1 MVTKVILANLS
12 YNCLLKYYKLKNMSC
27 YTATLNLLP
36 FREYP
41 ESFWSEFYIE
51 NVSLDDEQPIEI
63 FDSGKYKL
71 LVKTDKDG
79 RIETVIYQSNLQG
92 TFDTFK
98 DEAIREIIKSLNR
111 LEIAFIAPVNF
122 LKLHSPSRKTKYENN
137 LNIEVL
143 NSDKS
148 QEALPEE
155 VRAYAVGG
163 INVPKTLP
171 TASLK
176 EINDVLAITKDNVD
190 EYIERF
196 LSIKE
201 LSTDPVLHLV
211 ALCSLYEFIEY
222 TRKDIVGHFKVV
234 NKLSSYY
241 NFEEA
246 FTSTRNLVA
255 HGYVD
260 RKKTVEVLQELLG
273 QSNKSKIYEFD
284 RYNESHI
291 NLINDVINESQV
303 IIIQYLKKLIEI
315 SK

>member
-1 MVTKVILANLS
+1 
-12 YNCLLKYYKLKNMSC
+12 MSC

-41 ESFWSEFYIE
+41 ESFWSEFCIE
-51 NVSLDDEQPIEI
+51 NISLDKEQPIEI

-79 RIETVIYQSNLQG
+79 RIETVIYQSNLEI

-122 LKLHSPSRKTKYENN
+122 LKLHNPSRKTRYENN
-137 LNIEVL
+137 LAIEIL

-148 QEALPEE
+148 QEILPKEFK
-155 VRAYAVGG
+155 AYAVGG
-163 INVPKTLP
+163 INSPKIIP

-176 EINDVLAITKDNVD
+176 EINDVLMISRVNVD

-201 LSTDPVLHLV
+201 LSTDSVLHLV
-211 ALCSLYEFIEY
+211 TLYSLHEY
-222 TRKDIVGHFKVV
+222 INKTKGGKVF
-234 NKLSSYY
+234 N
-241 NFEEA
+241 EETKK
-246 FTSTRNLVA
+246 FGSNTNLEKVFSSTRHLVA
-255 HGYVD
+255 HGFAGGKSND
-260 RKKTVEVLQELLG
+260 QKNTAEVLKEFLG
-273 QSNKSKIYEFD
+273 KPDVLGRYTLD

-291 NLINDVINESQV
+291 NLINDVINESQA
-303 IIIQYLKKLIEI
+303 IIIQYLKKLIGI
-315 SK
+315 CK

>member
-1 MVTKVILANLS
+1 
-12 YNCLLKYYKLKNMSC
+12 MSC

-122 LKLHSPSRKTKYENN
+122 LKLHNPSRKTKYENN
-137 LNIEVL
+137 LTIEVL

-148 QEALPEE
+148 QEALPKE

-176 EINDVLAITKDNVD
+176 EINDVLMISHDNVD
-190 EYIERF
+190 EFIERF
-196 LSIKE
+196 LRIKE
-201 LSTDPVLHLV
+201 LSSDPVLHLV
-211 ALCSLYEFIEY
+211 TLYSLYEYINKTKGGNLVKSFE
-222 TRKDIVGHFKVV
+222 KAKNLGSNNLEKV
-234 NKLSSYY
+234 LR
-241 NFEEA
+241 
-246 FTSTRNLVA
+246 STRNLVA
-255 HGYVD
+255 HGFAGGNGTD
-260 RKKTVEVLQELLG
+260 EKKTAEILKEFLG
-273 QSNKSKIYEFD
+273 KSDKLGRYTFD

-303 IIIQYLKKLIEI
+303 IIIQYLKKLIGI